1 MVDSQEANGRGV
13 VMWMYLSAVAVA
25 GIFGYVLG
33 IIIYGNGG
41 PSGPLTDGGP
51 AAQYG
56 KIGPIVF
63 ELNPPN
69 LAIFGLVAVGGLLG
83 LGLLAISHASRYD
96 DATARQRQ
104 NY

>member
-1 MVDSQEANGRGV
+1 MADSQVTNGRGV

-33 IIIYGNGG
+33 IIVYGNGG

-51 AAQYG
+51 AVQYG

-63 ELNPPN
+63 KLNPPN

-96 DATARQRQ
+96 DATV
-104 NY
+104 